1 MDQTNAPT
9 SVTATPAD
17 GAAQPPIFQRLDQ
30 SEKYPY
36 SFKEY
41 VRRMLWAIGQATLWR
56 YSPPRAFRFRRWL
69 LRHFGAKLADNTW
82 LRHTTVIAHP
92 WLLEMEEWSNL
103 ARDVTV
109 YNLGPIFIGRHSVVS
124 QGTYLGAGT
133 HASLQPHLPLLRPP
147 IRIGRGVWIGAQA
160 FIGPGVSIGD
170 NSIVGAR
177 AVVSKDVP
185 RGVIVAGNPARVIK
199 PRPMPPAPAQ

>member
-41 VRRMLWAIGQATLWR
+41 VRRMLWAIAQATLWR

-69 LRHFGAKLADNTW
+69 LRRFGAKLADNTW

-92 WLLEMEEWSNL
+92 WLLEMEQWSNL
-103 ARDVTV
+103 ARDVTA
-109 YNLGPIFIGRHSVVS
+109 YM
-124 QGTYLGAGT
+124 
-133 HASLQPHLPLLRPP
+133 LRPNP
-147 IRIGRGVWIGAQA
+147 SGRSPV
-160 FIGPGVSIGD
+160 
-170 NSIVGAR
+170 AR
-177 AVVSKDVP
+177 SAT
-185 RGVIVAGNPARVIK
+185 
-199 PRPMPPAPAQ
+199 